1 MLIKSVHDVVADR
14 ALPFV
19 TSGTTIRAACEVLD
33 HHDVGAVVVVN
44 DGALA
49 GILSERDVV
58 RKCVLQGLDPAS
70 APVDAIMTSDPRTVD
85 AGQGLS
91 DAIALLE
98 AGGFRH
104 LPVMRDGRP
113 VGLLSI
119 RDVPV
124 EYRMLWERFCEMR
137 AGPN

>member
-1 MLIKSVHDVVADR
+1 MLIKSVHDVVAGR
-14 ALPFV
+14 TMPSIEA
-19 TSGTTIRAACEVLD
+19 GATIRAACEVLD
-33 HHDVGAVVVVN
+33 HHNVGAVVVVKH
-44 DGALA
+44 GALA

-70 APVDAIMTSDPRTVD
+70 ALVDAIMTADPRTVG
-85 AGQGLS
+85 AEQGLS
-91 DAIALLE
+91 DAIAILE

-104 LPVMRDGRP
+104 LPVLLAGRP

-124 EYRMLWERFCEMR
+124 EYRMLWERFREMR
-137 AGPN
+137 AGQD